1 MGGRLHTQTVYLI
14 RVLACIAMMLATGG
28 ARAQT
33 PAGCASTAERTG
45 GVQVIL
51 RQASMSDLSMT
62 LAAGQAHTLRPEY
75 IALLTGSCAQAVQ
88 GFRVNQ
94 IAFGDD
100 AVFDIGQEGQL
111 TYSTRAHGLRRDQG
125 VLLAATHP
133 EIPGAR
139 FIIADHVD
147 GSAGRQA
154 LEVGIWQTGT
164 DYLVAAYIRR
174 DAGFSM
180 PVELVRAAHAIRSV
194 TYFPAPDTN
203 AGRLGLLEEMDSG
216 LAVVC
221 VNWDH
226 RALSRALRNGD

>member
-1 MGGRLHTQTVYLI
+1 MQTVYRH
-14 RVLACIAMMLATGG
+14 RVLACIVMMFATGAAV
-28 ARAQT
+28 ART
-33 PAGCASTAERTG
+33 PAGCASTAGRAD

-51 RQASMSDLSMT
+51 RQASMTDLSLT

-75 IALLTGSCAQAVQ
+75 IALLTGPCAQAVQ
-88 GFRVNQ
+88 GFRVSQ
-94 IAFGDD
+94 IAFSDD

-125 VLLAATHP
+125 VLLSATHP

-139 FIIADHVD
+139 FIMADHVD

-154 LEVGIWQTGT
+154 LEVGVWQSGT

-174 DAGFSM
+174 DAGLSV
-180 PVELVRAAHAIRSV
+180 PVELVRAAHPIRSV

-203 AGRLGLLEEMDSG
+203 AGRLGLLQETDTGMAIVS
-216 LAVVC
+216 
-221 VNWDH
+221 VNWNH
-226 RALSRALRNGD
+226 TALSRALRNGD